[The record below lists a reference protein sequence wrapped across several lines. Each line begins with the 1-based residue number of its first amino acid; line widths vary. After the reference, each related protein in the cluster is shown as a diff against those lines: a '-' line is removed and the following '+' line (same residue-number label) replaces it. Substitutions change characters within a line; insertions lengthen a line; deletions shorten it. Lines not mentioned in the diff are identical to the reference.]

1 MIVQIIDDWQARATR
16 IQSEQ
21 PHGITPLVTVTPR
34 LEQEFRYDQF
44 WQANQ
49 NGLATD
55 NFGGSKGLELIPFQN
70 TEVILGI
77 PPWIAHNGS
86 IRLPTKKKSVNTDGW
101 GDQTFLLK
109 YRLLSANEE
118 NGNYIV
124 TAFMGF
130 SAPTG
135 DDGNSA
141 GHGLFTPTI
150 AGGKGFGD
158 FSVQSTLGIT
168 FPSGGEDRLG
178 GRWCGIPRF
187 NITSSST
194 FGPKWKPITPW
205 FAKGERTG
213 QNQLFLTPALL
224 LGRFPIRGRLG
235 LTWRWLPGRGH
246 ERSRLQQRRD
256 SEPARTVLIT
266 HRSRVR
272 RLSPLRVPAGP
283 GNGLRRIPPRR
294 FRNWRGY
301 ENLPN
306 CQSRAPRGYASH
318 RRD

>member
-1 MIVQIIDDWQARATR
+1 MRIHLRCSRFNVVVMGALFLLTLVPSLARAQSAYGGASLGDMIVQFIDDWQARATR

-21 PHGITPLVTVTPR
+21 PRWITPLVTVTPR

-49 NGLATD
+49 NGQATD
-55 NFGGSKGLELIPFQN
+55 NFGGSKGLELIPYYN
-70 TEVILGI
+70 TEVILGY
-77 PPWIAHNGS
+77 PAWIAHRGS
-86 IRLPTKKKSVNTDGW
+86 IRLPTKKESVDTDGW

-150 AGGKGFGD
+150 AAGKGYGD
-158 FSVQSTLGIT
+158 FSVQSTLGVT
-168 FPSGGEDRLG
+168 FPSGGVARLG
-178 GRWCGIPRF
+178 WPLVWNTAFQYHIFKYFWPEVET
-187 NITSSST
+187 NYT
-194 FGPKWKPITPW
+194 W
-205 FAKGERTG
+205 FAKGEHTG
-213 QNQLFLTPALL
+213 KNQLFMTPGLV

-235 LTWRWLPGRGH
+235 VTIGAGYQVAVTKYR
-246 ERSRLQQRRD
+246 
-256 SEPARTVLIT
+256 AYNNNVI
-266 HRSRVR
+266 
-272 RLSPLRVPAGP
+272 LSLRVP
-283 GNGLRRIPPRR
+283 
-294 FRNWRGY
+294 F
-301 ENLPN
+301 
-306 CQSRAPRGYASH
+306 
-318 RRD
+318 

>member
-1 MIVQIIDDWQARATR
+1 MIMQFIDDWQARATR

-21 PHGITPLVTVTPR
+21 PHWVTPLATTTPR

-49 NGLATD
+49 NGQATD
-55 NFGGSKGLELIPFQN
+55 NFGGSKGLELIPFQS

-77 PPWIAHNGS
+77 PPWIAHNGTPQE
-86 IRLPTKKKSVNTDGW
+86 PTKKKKVTTDGW

-150 AGGKGFGD
+150 AAGKGFGD

-178 GRWCGIPRF
+178 WPMAWNTEF
-187 NITSSST
+187 QYHVFKYFWPEVETNYT
-194 FGPKWKPITPW
+194 W

-213 QNQLFLTPALL
+213 QNQLFLTPALV

-235 LTWRWLPGRGH
+235 LTFGAGYQVAVTKN
-246 ERSRLQQRRD
+246 RSYNN
-256 SEPARTVLIT
+256 AVI
-266 HRSRVR
+266 
-272 RLSPLRVPAGP
+272 LSLRVP
-283 GNGLRRIPPRR
+283 
-294 FRNWRGY
+294 F
-301 ENLPN
+301 
-306 CQSRAPRGYASH
+306 
-318 RRD
+318 